1 MKNRTLLNFLAAACC
16 AQPALFPAPSL
27 AGAGKSGG
35 EFMRI
40 VQSPRAVAMGESG
53 AGAYGDLLG
62 ALALNPAALARTGY
76 KEAAFTYNSWLEG
89 ITSQQAAYAHP
100 LPDGKGVLAGS
111 LYWLSVPSID
121 GYNNAGAP
129 SGSVDAGDMAL
140 GASYAVRLG
149 GPWEDRRSGI
159 FAGASLKYARETL
172 ASVSAGAALIDAGA
186 LWLSRVGG
194 GVLGLGLSAQSLGGG
209 FKFDSVIDPAPSVY
223 RAGASYIIV
232 VAGDPVTFNLDW
244 KKPWD
249 SGSSVRAG
257 AEYQFWRI
265 LALRA
270 GYISGEDLGGGLRLG
285 GGVTIKTMQFD
296 YALSSY
302 GKFGAAHRFS
312 LSYKFDKPVEV
323 TKYLTREQEQARQ
336 KTERARIMIKE
347 SRYYEAVQELNGALT
362 LDPGN
367 KESLELMRKAR
378 GLVEVSK

>member
-1 MKNRTLLNFLAAACC
+1 MKNGITLKILAAACF
-16 AQPALFPAPSL
+16 AQPALFPSFSYA
-27 AGAGKSGG
+27 AAGKTGG
-35 EFMRI
+35 EFLRI

-111 LYWLSVPSID
+111 LYILSVPSID
-121 GYNNAGAP
+121 GYNNVGAP
-129 SGSVDAGDMAL
+129 AGNIDAGDMAL
-140 GASYAVRLG
+140 GVSYAARLG
-149 GPWEDRRSGI
+149 GSWDDRRSGL
-159 FAGASLKYARETL
+159 FAGGSLKYARENL
-172 ASVSAGAALIDAGA
+172 GPVSASAALIDAGA
-186 LWLSRVGG
+186 LWINRVKG

-209 FKFDSVIDPAPSVY
+209 FKFDSVTDAAPAVY
-223 RAGASYIIV
+223 RAGVSYITVIS
-232 VAGDPVTFNLDW
+232 GDPLTFSLDW

-249 SGSSVRAG
+249 MGASFCAG
-257 AEYQFWRI
+257 AEFQAWRT

-285 GGVTIKTMQFD
+285 GGVTIKMMQFD

-323 TKYLTREQEQARQ
+323 TKYVTREQEEAKQ
-336 KTERARIMIKE
+336 KTERARGLIRE
-347 SRYYEAVQELNGALT
+347 SRYYEAVLELNGALI

-367 KESLELMRKAR
+367 KEALELMRKAR